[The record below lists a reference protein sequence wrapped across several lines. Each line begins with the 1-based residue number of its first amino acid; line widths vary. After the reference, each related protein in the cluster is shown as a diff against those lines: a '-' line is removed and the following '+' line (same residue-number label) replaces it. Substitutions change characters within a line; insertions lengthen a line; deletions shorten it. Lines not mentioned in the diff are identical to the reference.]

1 MEGFIV
7 SRVNLSFGSFKKYTT
22 FLDRH
27 ALYFILNTLYPIL
40 KNMPC
45 YFLNLI
51 FENYPDFNYQQSDI
65 FSWYQAERRI
75 CFIECTN
82 NCTKGGSPCLNFYK
96 LAHELGHAKLN
107 HQDYLTKIELNRMEL
122 GAWREAKII
131 SKKLTKTNIPEEI
144 ISSAMESYISHAES
158 DVCKYC
164 DLSLV
169 AGHCINCKS

>member
-1 MEGFIV
+1 
-7 SRVNLSFGSFKKYTT
+7 
-22 FLDRH
+22 
-27 ALYFILNTLYPIL
+27 
-40 KNMPC
+40 MPC

-82 NCTKGGSPCLNFYK
+82 NCTESDSPCLNFYK

-131 SKKLTKTNIPEEI
+131 SKKLTKTDIPEEI
-144 ISSAMESYISHAES
+144 ISSAMESYISNAES
-158 DVCKYC
+158 DICKYC